1 MKLNNLSKVFITKK
15 IIRKYLKFLVN
26 GTIMQQGQ
34 NNKNFMKSK
43 LKLKKFILQSY

>member
-15 IIRKYLKFLVN
+15 IIRKCLKFLVN
-26 GTIMQQGQ
+26 GTIMQQDQ